1 MVAAMKRDE
10 DWWFVKNA
18 PQQAAKS
25 SWASY
30 CFGWRSDERRMA
42 TTPHGATRKG
52 VETMADVEEDGA
64 AAGARILFL
73 RVTLAGCDDSTQ
85 VDVMATPEQAWWPQ
99 GVAEAV
105 GEARSYQCNPALY
118 VEVLPIEVG
127 A

>member
-1 MVAAMKRDE
+1 
-10 DWWFVKNA
+10 
-18 PQQAAKS
+18 
-25 SWASY
+25 
-30 CFGWRSDERRMA
+30 
-42 TTPHGATRKG
+42 
-52 VETMADVEEDGA
+52 MADVEEDGA

-73 RVTLAGCDDSTQ
+73 RVTLAGGDDSTQ
-85 VDVMATPEQAWWPQ
+85 VDVMATPEQAWWLQ